1 MHRHLT
7 ESVRDQEVVERPAG
21 CSNGAR
27 ADLHAAFHEAGH
39 FVAHHHLVPS
49 ELAIEIAL
57 LGGGAGVYA
66 PGDVVDRE
74 KLRERA
80 TALYAGAAADL
91 ILDPSIEDAV
101 RAHARDDDVE
111 AARWLGRC
119 GEPHGE
125 MTYRRRAESV
135 VKEHWRE
142 IEAIAAVLLE
152 VDALRGDV
160 AKMILDLVNGVE
172 LPTAADRL
180 ALPRGAAMA
189 IARAF
194 AMRVTPDHVAA
205 VLARHG
211 YDVRRR
217 ASQAAA
223 S

>member
-1 MHRHLT
+1 MRRQLS
-7 ESVRDQEVVERPAG
+7 ESVRDRGLVDRRGEA
-21 CSNGAR
+21 SNEAR

-39 FVAHHHLVPS
+39 FVAHHHLVPT

-66 PGDVVDRE
+66 PGEIVDRE

-91 ILDPSIEDAV
+91 ILDPSTKDTV
-101 RAHARDDDVE
+101 RQYARDDDLE
-111 AARWLGRC
+111 AARTLSRC
-119 GEPHGE
+119 GERDRE
-125 MTYRRRAESV
+125 MTYRRRAESI

-160 AKMILDLVNGVE
+160 AEMIVELVNGAE
-172 LPTAADRL
+172 LAAAAARL
-180 ALPRGAAMA
+180 HMPRGAAMV

-194 AMRVTPDHVAA
+194 AARVSPDHVTA

-211 YDVRRR
+211 YDVQRRT
-217 ASQAAA
+217 SQAAA
-223 S
+223 